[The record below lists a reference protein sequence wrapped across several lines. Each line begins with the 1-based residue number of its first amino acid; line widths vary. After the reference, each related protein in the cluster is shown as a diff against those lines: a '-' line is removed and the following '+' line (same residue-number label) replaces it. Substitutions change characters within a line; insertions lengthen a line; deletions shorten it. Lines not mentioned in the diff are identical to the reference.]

1 MLRIF
6 LDDIIDI
13 QSRAE
18 TVKGGKKKKM
28 KAKLTLRERT
38 SNWIKDYRKQ
48 LPLQLMVIPGI
59 IFMLIFCYYP
69 IYGLTIAFKNYTVI
83 DTLSSA
89 DWVGLENFRII
100 LGDKYFWKSVVN
112 TLGIS
117 SLKLLIGFTT
127 PIVLSIMIYELKD
140 GPFKRIVQTISY
152 LPHFLSW
159 IILGGMLIN
168 WLSTT
173 GMLNQILVGIGVA
186 QESTNYL
193 LDPGKY
199 WWIASL
205 SDTWKEAGW
214 GTVLYL
220 ATMAGI
226 DPTYYEAARIDGAG
240 RLRQITN
247 ITLPMLR
254 TIISLN
260 FILTV
265 SSLLKANLDQ
275 TLVLQNSQNQ
285 MTSEVIDSYVYRM
298 GLTQGDFSYAT
309 AAGLGV
315 SIVSV
320 ILLVV
325 ANKITSRINEGSVL

>member
-1 MLRIF
+1 MSAKQKDTIKN
-6 LDDIIDI
+6 
-13 QSRAE
+13 RAKRF
-18 TVKGGKKKKM
+18 V
-28 KAKLTLRERT
+28 
-38 SNWIKDYRKQ
+38 SDYRKQ

-69 IYGLTIAFKNYTVI
+69 IYGLSIAFKNYTVI
-83 DTLSSA
+83 DTLDSA
-89 DWVGLENFRII
+89 KWVGFENFII
-100 LGDKYFWKSVVN
+100 IFKDKYFWQSVVN

-117 SLKLLIGFTT
+117 FLKLLIGFTT

-159 IILGGMLIN
+159 IILGGMLTN

-173 GMLNQILVGIGVA
+173 GMLNQILMGIGLIDQPA
-186 QESTNYL
+186 NYL
-193 LDPGKY
+193 LDSSKY

-240 RLRQITN
+240 RLRQVVS

-265 SSLLKANLDQ
+265 SGLLKSNLDQ
-275 TLVLQNSQNQ
+275 TLVLMNSQNQ
-285 MTSEVIDSYVYRM
+285 VKAEVIDSYVYRM
-298 GLTQGDFSYAT
+298 GLAQGDFSYAT

-320 ILLVV
+320 ILLVL
-325 ANKITSRINEGSVL
+325 ANKLTSKINDESVL

>member
-1 MLRIF
+1 M
-6 LDDIIDI
+6 
-13 QSRAE
+13 
-18 TVKGGKKKKM
+18 KKTEQKRTGNSVRE
-28 KAKLTLRERT
+28 KAKLFA
-38 SNWIKDYRKQ
+38 KDFRRQ
-48 LPLQLMVIPGI
+48 LPLQMMVFPGI
-59 IFMLIFCYYP
+59 IFMVIFCYMP
-69 IYGLTIAFKNYTVI
+69 IYGLSIAFKSYTVI
-83 DTLSSA
+83 DTIESA
-89 DWVGLENFRII
+89 DWVGWYNFKIV
-100 LGDKYFWKSVVN
+100 LGDKYFWQSVVN

-117 SLKLLIGFTT
+117 FLKLLIGFTT
-127 PIVLSIMIYELKD
+127 PILLSIMIYELRD
-140 GPFKRIVQTISY
+140 GPFKRVIQTISY

-159 IILGGMLIN
+159 IVLGGMLIN

-173 GMLNQILVGIGVA
+173 GLLNQILLGLGLVKNP
-186 QESTNYL
+186 TNFL
-193 LDPGKY
+193 LDSGKY

-240 RLRQITN
+240 RLKQITS
-247 ITLPMLR
+247 ITLPLMR

-265 SSLLKANLDQ
+265 SGLLKSNLDQ
-275 TLVLQNSQNQ
+275 TLVLMNSQNQ
-285 MTSEVIDSYVYRM
+285 ERAEVIDSYVYRM

-309 AAGLGV
+309 AVGLGV

-320 ILLVV
+320 ILLVA
-325 ANKITSRINEGSVL
+325 ANKITGKINEESVL

>member
-1 MLRIF
+1 
-6 LDDIIDI
+6 
-13 QSRAE
+13 
-18 TVKGGKKKKM
+18 
-28 KAKLTLRERT
+28 
-38 SNWIKDYRKQ
+38 
-48 LPLQLMVIPGI
+48 
-59 IFMLIFCYYP
+59 MLIFCYYP

-89 DWVGLENFRII
+89 EWVGLKNFQII
-100 LGDKYFWKSVVN
+100 MTDKYFWQSVVN

-117 SLKLLIGFTT
+117 FLKLLIGFTT

-173 GMLNQILVGIGVA
+173 GMLNQILMGIGVV
-186 QESTNYL
+186 EEPTNFL
-193 LDPGKY
+193 LDSGKY

-226 DPTYYEAARIDGAG
+226 DPTYYEAAKIDGAG
-240 RLRQITN
+240 RLRQITS

-265 SSLLKANLDQ
+265 SSLLKSNLDQ
-275 TLVLQNSQNQ
+275 TLVLMNSQNQ
-285 MTSEVIDSYVYRM
+285 ARAEVVDSYVYRM
-298 GLTQGDFSYAT
+298 GITQGDFSYAA

-320 ILLVV
+320 ILLAA
-325 ANKITSRINEGSVL
+325 ANKITSKINEESVL

>member
-1 MLRIF
+1 
-6 LDDIIDI
+6 
-13 QSRAE
+13 
-18 TVKGGKKKKM
+18 
-28 KAKLTLRERT
+28 
-38 SNWIKDYRKQ
+38 
-48 LPLQLMVIPGI
+48 
-59 IFMLIFCYYP
+59 MLIFCYYP

-89 DWVGLENFRII
+89 EWVGLKNFQII
-100 LGDKYFWKSVVN
+100 MTDKYFWQSVVN

-117 SLKLLIGFTT
+117 FLKLLIGFTT

-173 GMLNQILVGIGVA
+173 GMLNQILMGIGVV
-186 QESTNYL
+186 EEPTNLL
-193 LDPGKY
+193 LDSGKY

-226 DPTYYEAARIDGAG
+226 DPTYYEAAKIDGAG
-240 RLRQITN
+240 RLRQITS

-265 SSLLKANLDQ
+265 SSLLKSNLDQ
-275 TLVLQNSQNQ
+275 TLVLMNSQNQ
-285 MTSEVIDSYVYRM
+285 ARAEVVDSYVYRM
-298 GLTQGDFSYAT
+298 GITQGDFSYAA

-320 ILLVV
+320 ILLAA
-325 ANKITSRINEGSVL
+325 ANKITSKINEESVL